1 MNPQQFSDAKLFND
15 SSSAH
20 SATGGLVSRR
30 NAMNVLVKSSAAL
43 AVTSAAMS
51 AEIFSSDD
59 HVFAAIERHRQA
71 HKAFVEAATAAD
83 EASTGTTALKQ
94 PPKVCIGFHKK
105 GSFSRTAAGSD
116 GSYTIT
122 WTPNGETEPL
132 YVDSLEGIKRNVPEN
147 LCDPDRA
154 KWLSEKE
161 AELEEQLQEA
171 AESKPALAEQA
182 LSEAGDLEVAAMWDL
197 VGTVPTTTDGIVA
210 LLSYVR
216 SNDGDGAFLDAEHR
230 EVLAWTIERAV
241 RAMAG
246 LPEPAIGRR
255 LARLVDGDET
265 AIA

>member
-1 MNPQQFSDAKLFND
+1 
-15 SSSAH
+15 
-20 SATGGLVSRR
+20 
-30 NAMNVLVKSSAAL
+30 
-43 AVTSAAMS
+43 
-51 AEIFSSDD
+51 
-59 HVFAAIERHRQA
+59 
-71 HKAFVEAATAAD
+71 
-83 EASTGTTALKQ
+83 
-94 PPKVCIGFHKK
+94 
-105 GSFSRTAAGSD
+105 
-116 GSYTIT
+116 
-122 WTPNGETEPL
+122 
-132 YVDSLEGIKRNVPEN
+132 
-147 LCDPDRA
+147 
-154 KWLSEKE
+154 
-161 AELEEQLQEA
+161 LEEQLQEA

-216 SNDGDGAFLDAEHR
+216 SNDVDGAFLDAEHR

>member
-1 MNPQQFSDAKLFND
+1 MTAKHVSDAKLFND

-30 NAMNVLVKSSAAL
+30 NAMNVLVKSSASL

-51 AEIFSSDD
+51 AGIFTSDN

-71 HKAFVEAATAAD
+71 YKAFVEATKAAD
-83 EASTGTTALKQ
+83 DASTGTTALKQ

-105 GSFSRTAAGSD
+105 GSFSQTATGAD

-132 YVDSLEGIKRNVPEN
+132 YVYSPEDIEKNVPEKLSGLDQRN
-147 LCDPDRA
+147 WLADKMADWDR
-154 KWLSEKE
+154 
-161 AELEEQLQEA
+161 QLQETE
-171 AESKPALAEQA
+171 ESERDPLEQA
-182 LSEAGDLEVAAMWDL
+182 ASNAGDLEEAAMCDL
-197 VGTVPTTTDGIVA
+197 MLTVPATTHGLVA

-216 SNDGDGAFLDAEHR
+216 ENDRDGWFLTREHR
-230 EVLAWTIERAV
+230 ELLAWTLERAL
-241 RAMAG
+241 RGMAG
-246 LPEPAIGRR
+246 LPEPAISNR
-255 LARLVDGDET
+255 LARLVEGDET

>member
-1 MNPQQFSDAKLFND
+1 MNAQQFSDAKLFDN
-15 SSSAH
+15 SASAH

-43 AVTSAAMS
+43 AVSSAAMS

-71 HKAFVEAATAAD
+71 YKAFIEAVTAAD
-83 EASTGTTALKQ
+83 VASTGTMALKQ

-105 GSFSRTAAGSD
+105 GSFSQTATGAD

-132 YVDSLEGIKRNVPEN
+132 YVDSPEDIKKNVPEKLSGLDQQN
-147 LCDPDRA
+147 
-154 KWLSEKE
+154 WLAEKM
-161 AELEEQLQEA
+161 AELEGQLREIEESVPDPLEQAASNASELEEA
-171 AESKPALAEQA
+171 A
-182 LSEAGDLEVAAMWDL
+182 MCDL
-197 VGTVPTTTDGIVA
+197 VLTVPTTTDGMVA

-216 SNDGDGAFLDAEHR
+216 SNDVDGAFLDPEHR

-246 LPEPAIGRR
+246 LPEPAISDR
-255 LARLVDGDET
+255 LACLAEGDET
-265 AIA
+265 A